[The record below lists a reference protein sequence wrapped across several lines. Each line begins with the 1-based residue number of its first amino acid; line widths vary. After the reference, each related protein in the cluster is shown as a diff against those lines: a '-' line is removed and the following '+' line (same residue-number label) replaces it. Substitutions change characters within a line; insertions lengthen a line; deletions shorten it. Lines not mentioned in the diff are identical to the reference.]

1 MNRQRSAFRPSRH
14 PPMKPR
20 IATLTPNCGG
30 KEWESNPPGT
40 SRGPSLDLKS
50 RRPAGVRISSV
61 RRAREHVSVADAPGE
76 FYPIEVLEH
85 LDGEVAADARAVA
98 ERGGGDAAFFL
109 RLGTGKLLEPADP
122 LREKEAVLR
131 NAYRQ
136 SEPRGTRQRRLEL
149 FRVDV
154 QGTGQFRDRRRAK
167 RALLQER
174 LDSFPQSAIG

>member
-50 RRPAGVRISSV
+50 RRPAGVRISSL
-61 RRAREHVSVADAPGE
+61 RRAREHVSVANAPGE

-98 ERGGGDAAFFL
+98 ERGRGDRAARLRFL
-109 RLGTGKLLEPADP
+109 HGDLLQAAERPGQ
-122 LREKEAVLR
+122 EKAVLR
-131 NAYRQ
+131 
-136 SEPRGTRQRRLEL
+136 
-149 FRVDV
+149 
-154 QGTGQFRDRRRAK
+154 
-167 RALLQER
+167 
-174 LDSFPQSAIG
+174 